1 MSLSAFREIIF
12 NKYINFPY
20 NIQQKAYLV
29 FWTCSWG
36 FFIVLAFTVFDLN
49 WTIVTDTPASEIII
63 ASEVFLCIILFI
75 GALLIWNKRYDY
87 CLRIVSPA
95 IVLTLF
101 THFFASLQWFLKTG
115 VTTHREFFYVII
127 VYVAL
132 FHSRKTLVILV
143 LIILCIATSI
153 MYIFNP
159 LLNPQID
166 LYVMQSSLNSSASIV
181 ATTIIVFFSS
191 LINERALKKAN
202 SELNKNKELNK
213 YLDFKV
219 KERTQQLY
227 CEKEKLNFAH
237 KNLKSGLEEASKYVH
252 SMLPEPI
259 NTGSIR
265 ADWRFI
271 PSESL
276 GGDSFGY
283 HWVDTDKFALYLLDV
298 SGHGVGAALLSVAVL
313 NTLRNQSL
321 TQTDFCSPKQVLEA
335 LNRAFPSELHN
346 YMFFTIWYGV
356 YDCKKRILTYAS
368 GGHPPA
374 ILISANSAKDSK
386 IETLGTKNCAI
397 GSFADTHFLIDK
409 IEINHPHSL
418 YVFSDGVYEIYKKDG
433 SLCSYNDF
441 LEFMEASELSM
452 ETKLDDISEYTKNVK
467 GNLMFDDDY
476 TILKVDFT

>member
-1 MSLSAFREIIF
+1 
-12 NKYINFPY
+12 
-20 NIQQKAYLV
+20 
-29 FWTCSWG
+29 
-36 FFIVLAFTVFDLN
+36 
-49 WTIVTDTPASEIII
+49 
-63 ASEVFLCIILFI
+63 
-75 GALLIWNKRYDY
+75 
-87 CLRIVSPA
+87 
-95 IVLTLF
+95 
-101 THFFASLQWFLKTG
+101 
-115 VTTHREFFYVII
+115 
-127 VYVAL
+127 
-132 FHSRKTLVILV
+132 
-143 LIILCIATSI
+143 

-181 ATTIIVFFSS
+181 VTTIIVFFSS
-191 LINERALKKAN
+191 LINERAIKKAN
-202 SELNKNKELNK
+202 YELNKNKELNK

-227 CEKEKLNFAH
+227 SEKEKLNFAH

-283 HWVDTDKFALYLLDV
+283 HWVDEGKFAIYLLDV
-298 SGHGVGAALLSVAVL
+298 SGHGVGAALLSVTVL

-321 TQTDFCSPKQVLEA
+321 PQADFCSPKQVLEA
-335 LNRAFPSELHN
+335 LNRAFPSDLHN

-356 YDCKKRILTYAS
+356 YDCKKRILTYSS

-397 GSFADTHFLIDK
+397 GSFAETHFLIDK
-409 IEINHPHSL
+409 KEINHPHSL
-418 YVFSDGVYEIYKKDG
+418 YVFSDGVYEIHKKDG
-433 SLCSYNDF
+433 SMYKFDDF
-441 LEFMEASELSM
+441 LNFIKLSELRIG
-452 ETKLDDISEYTKNVK
+452 TNLDIIFEYTKKIK
-467 GNLMFDDDY
+467 GNEKLNDDF
-476 TILKVDFT
+476 TILRVDFS

>member
-1 MSLSAFREIIF
+1 MVFAFQSFASGMLHFSDSEAEANFWNKWPYFFSILSYFLIME
-12 NKYINFPY
+12 YI
-20 NIQQKAYLV
+20 L
-29 FWTCSWG
+29 
-36 FFIVLAFTVFDLN
+36 LN
-49 WTIVTDTPASEIII
+49 SGGSQRLKETLLRIDMGIHRRLIYI
-63 ASEVFLCIILFI
+63 
-75 GALLIWNKRYDY
+75 LLIFWSVILITSDEVVAPVKYY
-87 CLRIVSPA
+87 STTGWEHQYGSLFLSMMIFAPYA
-95 IVLTLF
+95 LTC
-101 THFFASLQWFLKTG
+101 Q
-115 VTTHREFFYVII
+115 
-127 VYVAL
+127 
-132 FHSRKTLVILV
+132 LV
-143 LIILCIATSI
+143 LILRGIKSAPNSIERKLRISMLIAFGLWQMVLFILGVILPWIFDLQTHSIAALGWIPMCFVLASGLMRSQWETIQDLNIRLDKKVQKRTLQLSI
-153 MYIFNP
+153 KKEK
-159 LLNPQID
+159 LD
-166 LYVMQSSLNSSASIV
+166 
-181 ATTIIVFFSS
+181 T
-191 LINERALKKAN
+191 ALRHLN
-202 SELNKNKELNK
+202 SEL
-213 YLDFKV
+213 D
-219 KERTQQLY
+219 
-227 CEKEKLNFAH
+227 
-237 KNLKSGLEEASKYVH
+237 EAAKYVI
-252 SMLPEPI
+252 SMLPEPL

-265 ADWRFI
+265 ADWLFI

-298 SGHGVGAALLSVAVL
+298 SGHGVGAALLSVTVL

-321 TQTDFCSPKQVLEA
+321 PQADFCSPKQVLEA

-356 YDCKKRILTYAS
+356 YDCKKRILTYSS

-374 ILISANSAKDSK
+374 ILISANSAKNSK

-418 YVFSDGVYEIYKKDG
+418 YVFSDGVYEICKKDG